1 MKTGKLVAGA
11 WHFVQATICRHSLKI
26 LFIRYLLLFEF
37 DKVIWML
44 SVAVLTNIRGAVFT
58 PLVN

>member
-1 MKTGKLVAGA
+1 MKTGKLDAGA
-11 WHFVQATICRHSLKI
+11 WHFVQATICSNSLEI

-37 DKVIWML
+37 DEVMWML
-44 SVAVLTNIRGAVFT
+44 GGAVLTNIREIVFT